1 LYNTLHQLGSTDEIK
16 GKLIQ
21 MEMQSLHQQFKLQ
34 STLKG
39 GSIASV
45 WCAFSLI
52 NNDRTPE
59 YREGSLKT

>member
-1 LYNTLHQLGSTDEIK
+1 MKIK

-39 GSIASV
+39 GSFASV
-45 WCAFSLI
+45 WCAISLI

-59 YREGSLKT
+59 YRKGSLKT

>member
-1 LYNTLHQLGSTDEIK
+1 
-16 GKLIQ
+16 

-34 STLKG
+34 STLTG

-45 WCAFSLI
+45 WCVFSLI